1 MILIA
6 YDGSDDAK
14 AAIAKAAALTPGQD
28 FTVLTVWQRFIDSMA
43 RSGAGV
49 PLMVD
54 YDEVDGST
62 EKLAQERAREGAK
75 LVIDAGLKATAE
87 TAVVRTTVAEAI
99 IDAAVHV
106 DADAIV
112 MGTRGLTGI
121 KSAVLGSVSHHVLQH
136 ADRPVIVIPS
146 PEVAERRAEHNRH
159 DD

>member
-14 AAIAKAAALTPGQD
+14 AAIATAGKLTPGQD
-28 FTVLTVWQRFIDSMA
+28 ATVLTVWQRFIDSMA

-49 PLMVD
+49 PMMVD
-54 YDEVDGST
+54 FESVDEGT
-62 EKLAQERAREGAK
+62 EKLARQRAEEGAT
-75 LVIDAGLKATAE
+75 LATAAGMHGKAE

-99 IDAAVHV
+99 IDAA
-106 DADAIV
+106 DAANADAIV

-136 ADRPVIVIPS
+136 ADRPVTVIPS
-146 PEVAERRAEHNRH
+146 PEVAEHRKSHR
-159 DD
+159 

>member
-14 AAIAKAAALTPGQD
+14 AAIASAAVLTPGQKV
-28 FTVLTVWQRFIDSMA
+28 TVLTVWQHFIDSMA

-54 YDEVDGST
+54 FDDVDAST
-62 EKLAQERAREGAK
+62 EKLAKERAQEGAK
-75 LVIDAGLKATAE
+75 LATDAGLEAVGE

-99 IDAAVHV
+99 IDAAASLN
-106 DADAIV
+106 ADAIV
-112 MGTRGLTGI
+112 IGSRGLTGL

-136 ADRPVIVIPS
+136 VDRPVVVVPS
-146 PEVAERRAEHNRH
+146 PEVAERRAAHR
-159 DD
+159 